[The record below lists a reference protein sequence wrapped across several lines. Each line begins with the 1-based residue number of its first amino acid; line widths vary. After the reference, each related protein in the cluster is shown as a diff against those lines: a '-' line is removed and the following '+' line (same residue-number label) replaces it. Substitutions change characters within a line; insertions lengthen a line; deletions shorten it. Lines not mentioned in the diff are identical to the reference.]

1 MDLIKR
7 RSLKC
12 VIATIPTVN
21 AKTASAV
28 TTASA
33 AKTANAA
40 VRSVKAPIRKK
51 QGRQKKKKPAAA
63 AKNENP
69 EKAERKLSALLKETR
84 MNTKIKNFV
93 VGGSFVAALFHFI
106 CCGLPALSIL
116 LGGMLFLPR
125 QTLLNHHQM
134 GYMLIV
140 SGGLLI
146 ASFYMLF
153 SKKCC
158 CVREKHVTLNRI
170 VLYLSLLLYV
180 LALVFHIWP
189 QEMHMEHMMH

>member
-63 AKNENP
+63 AKNKNSESGDKNSAFLLP
-69 EKAERKLSALLKETR
+69 FLRKS
-84 MNTKIKNFV
+84 V
-93 VGGSFVAALFHFI
+93 
-106 CCGLPALSIL
+106 
-116 LGGMLFLPR
+116 
-125 QTLLNHHQM
+125 
-134 GYMLIV
+134 
-140 SGGLLI
+140 
-146 ASFYMLF
+146 
-153 SKKCC
+153 
-158 CVREKHVTLNRI
+158 
-170 VLYLSLLLYV
+170 
-180 LALVFHIWP
+180 
-189 QEMHMEHMMH
+189 